1 MFVARKVKY
10 VPVFVCLA
18 LGVLV
23 PPTGLAK
30 ESNGSDL
37 TGPWTQ
43 SLMLTVDYQLNLQS
57 VGEQDSVFFPEK
69 NREPV
74 QTVNGLVDIGVGFKA
89 FSTNVALLGSDLL
102 NDAESSSSAYREQE
116 FDAVVREAVYES
128 QVSFGDVEL
137 DVLLG
142 KARIDWGVGYGYRV
156 LDLFNPYRRNPVGI
170 QIEEGAGTLAL
181 SHYGASSEWTLI
193 ATDSSWTQLTSS
205 DFDEA
210 NQQQG
215 VGARYYTL
223 RGDSEIQA
231 VGYYDNVRQGL
242 IGGSF
247 VTVFGESWEFHSSAM
262 MQRRY
267 LNYQFEDAAPTELKE
282 SHNAVQYL
290 MGVTWANE
298 AGHSVIA
305 EYWFDERAWSE
316 QTWKTAY
323 DNTSQVHPLV
333 AQSYGLGYTQQNIV
347 QHSVML
353 HWSLDPAAWS
363 HWDWSRGLGLTD
375 RLTPKIDLMLSPEDG
390 GVIATQWLDFVIMD
404 TGDSNLHLELAARYV
419 TGKSKSVYANL
430 PDRYN
435 MLINIKGRF

>member
-1 MFVARKVKY
+1 MFRARKVKLTL
-10 VPVFVCLA
+10 VLLCLA
-18 LGVLV
+18 LGALL
-23 PPTGLAK
+23 PLAGLAN
-30 ESNGSDL
+30 ENDDSGQVG
-37 TGPWTQ
+37 TWTE
-43 SLMLTVDYQLNLQS
+43 SLMLTVDYQLNVQS
-57 VGEQDSVFFPEK
+57 VGDQNSAFFPET
-69 NREPV
+69 NNESV

-89 FSTNVALLGSDLL
+89 FFANLALQGSDLF
-102 NDAESSSSAYREQE
+102 NDAEPSSSGYRDRE
-116 FDAVVREAVYES
+116 FDAIIREAVYET
-128 QVSFGDVEL
+128 QLSFGDAEL
-137 DVLLG
+137 DVLFG

-156 LDLFNPYRRNPVGI
+156 LDVFNPYRRNPVGI

-181 SHYGASSEWTLI
+181 SHYGVSSEWTLI
-193 ATDSSWTQLTSS
+193 ATDSSWTQLAGS

-223 RGDSEIQA
+223 HGDSEIQA

-267 LNYQFEDAAPTELKE
+267 LNYQFEDAAPAELKE
-282 SHNAVQYL
+282 NHNAVQYL

-298 AGHSVIA
+298 TGHSVIA
-305 EYWFDERAWSE
+305 EYWYDERAWSE
-316 QTWKTAY
+316 QTWTSAY
-323 DNTSQVHPLV
+323 DSATQVNPL
-333 AQSYGLGYTQQNIV
+333 AAYSYGLGYTQKNLV
-347 QHSVML
+347 QHNIML

-363 HWDWSRGLGLTD
+363 RWDWSRQLGLTD
-375 RLTPKIDLMLSPEDG
+375 RLTPKIDLMISPEDG
-390 GVIATQWLDFVIMD
+390 GVIATQWLDYLIMD
-404 TGDSNLHLELAARYV
+404 TGDSNLHIELAARYV
-419 TGKSKSVYANL
+419 TGGNKSAYANL